1 MVWTETFVGILAG
14 VSTRAIVP
22 YLVKLRKRPELRFKT
37 KYLLSA
43 YIGFL
48 LSLLASFV
56 IYMQLGK
63 EMPFFEAYTAA
74 FTLHSLSA
82 STQRALGF

>member
-1 MVWTETFVGILAG
+1 MVWTETFLGILAG
-14 VSTRAIVP
+14 VSTRAVVP
-22 YLVKLRKRPELRFKT
+22 YLVKIRKNPDIEFKK

-48 LSLLASFV
+48 LSLLASFI

-63 EMPFFEAYTAA
+63 QIPFFQAYTTA
-74 FTLHSLSA
+74 FTLHSLSS